1 MRYLL
6 DPNADIALL
15 ESVLEVPDFVSGI
28 SDQDRALILTVAIER
43 RHPGALAAIDQ
54 VQEAA
59 ELVEVCAR
67 VAFDTARRGNF
78 FRVTMR

>member
-15 ESVLEVPDFVSGI
+15 ESVLEEPDFVSGI
-28 SDQDRALILTVAIER
+28 SDQDRALILTAAIER
-43 RHPGALAAIDQ
+43 APREI
-54 VQEAA
+54 
-59 ELVEVCAR
+59 
-67 VAFDTARRGNF
+67 